1 MKIITW
7 LLIFSFASSFS
18 QNDSLKSNDEISNSV
33 ANYFSL
39 DRETIHL
46 HLNKNTYLTDE
57 KIWFKGYIIEKK
69 SKLPFFA
76 TTNVFINLLDEKETV
91 ISSQLYFAENSTFN
105 GYYSLNSKLKS
116 GRYYL
121 QAFTNFMNNF
131 SEDESTIIPI
141 QVANTEDNNFT
152 DFNVINYEKL
162 LVNIIPESD
171 VLLDGISNTVGVKIS
186 DCHNN
191 GIAVQDIEVL
201 NSKNEKIVTLSTNK
215 KGHSRFELTPK
226 NGEKYRI
233 SFIVNNQKIEKEL
246 PLSSSNG
253 IKLSVNNFT
262 LKDKTSIK
270 IQTNTINNEN
280 IINSTLLI
288 QQNNTITYLPI
299 IFEKNQTEK
308 NIILPNNYFNNGV
321 NTIRLLN
328 AEKKQIAERNIY
340 NYFSIPNKLELNV
353 TRKNKDSITFNGVSD
368 MPLSN
373 LSISV
378 LPSSTL
384 SENPEKTILNTFLIE
399 SDLLDEIRN
408 ISYYL
413 KDVTRAKQFELD
425 NLMLF
430 QKSKYDFASIL
441 KNPPIKKHQFDAGIT
456 IKGSINNTLT
466 PNKKY
471 KINMTAYTIG
481 LNESTDVNTKKEF
494 VFDHVYAVDS
504 TSIHFSLLNQ
514 NDKTTELNVYT
525 QLLNN
530 KRKFNKTFVPKY
542 EYCNIDNSNL
552 LSDIPFPVIANSIL
566 LDNITIKKT
575 IVKQELLSNTK
586 KYNNSVAKGYKIDA
600 TAAAT
605 FNDLFGF
612 IQSHGFTVITNGAQV
627 NITRLGATSFQGDNS
642 PTVFLDDI
650 PITDFTQLQY
660 YSLQNIDEIYISRFG
675 YGAGSAG
682 ANGTIRI
689 YTKIPAGNQNS
700 TIKIKS
706 KPFLVDNGFQAYKEY
721 KNPEYTN
728 FQDQSFL
735 TFGSIHWIPNVNTS
749 QEGTFKFSIPNL
761 NQESIMLVIEGI
773 SSDGLLI
780 SETKTIQIN

>member
-7 LLIFSFASSFS
+7 LLILSCASSFS
-18 QNDSLKSNDEISNSV
+18 QNDTLKSSDEISNSV

-46 HLNKNTYLTDE
+46 HLNKNFYLTDE

-69 SKLPFFA
+69 TKLPFFA
-76 TTNVFINLLDEKETV
+76 TTNVFLNLLDEKGTV

-105 GYYSLNSKLKS
+105 GYYNLNSNLKS

-121 QAFTNFMNNF
+121 QAFTNFMNNY

-141 QVANTEDNNFT
+141 QIANSEDRNFT
-152 DFNVINYEKL
+152 NFNVINYEKI
-162 LVNIIPESD
+162 LVNIIPESN
-171 VLLDGISNTVGVKIS
+171 VFLDGIANTFGIKIS
-186 DCHNN
+186 DCNNN

-201 NSKNEKIVTLSTNK
+201 NSKNEKILTLNTNNL
-215 KGHSRFELTPK
+215 GFSRFELTPR
-226 NGEKYRI
+226 NGEKYKI
-233 SFIVNNQKIEKEL
+233 SFILNNQKIEKEL
-246 PLSSSNG
+246 PPSSTNG

-270 IQTNTINNEN
+270 IQTNTIKNEN
-280 IINSTLLI
+280 IINSTLVI
-288 QQNNTITYLPI
+288 QQNNTVTHLPLL
-299 IFEKNQTEK
+299 FEKNQTEK
-308 NIILPNNYFNNGV
+308 NIILPNSYFNNGI

-328 AEKKQIAERNIY
+328 AEKKQLAERNIY
-340 NYFSIPNKLELNV
+340 NYFPIPNKLDITLNN
-353 TRKNKDSITFNGVSD
+353 KSKDSITFTGVSD

-378 LPSSTL
+378 LPAATL
-384 SENPEKTILNTFLIE
+384 SKNPEKTILNTFLIE
-399 SDLLDEIRN
+399 SILQDDIRN

-413 KDVTRAKQFELD
+413 KDVNRAKQYELD

-430 QKSKYDFASIL
+430 QKSKYDFTSIL
-441 KNPPIKKHQFDAGIT
+441 KNPPIKKHSFDAGIT

-481 LNESTDVNTKKEF
+481 LNESTEVNTNKEF

-530 KRKFNKTFVPKY
+530 KRKFNKTFIPKY
-542 EYCNIDNSNL
+542 EYCNIANSNVS
-552 LSDIPFPVIANSIL
+552 SDIPFPVIANSIL
-566 LDNITIKKT
+566 LDNITVKKT
-575 IVKQELLSNTK
+575 IIKQEQLSNTK

-600 TAAAT
+600 TVAAT

-612 IQSHGFTVITNGAQV
+612 IQSHGFNVIINGAQV

-642 PTVFLDDI
+642 PAIFLDDI
-650 PITDFTQLQY
+650 PITDFTQLQF
-660 YSLQNIDEIYISRFG
+660 YSLQNVDEIYISRFG

-689 YTKIPAGNQNS
+689 YTKIPTGNQNS

-706 KPFLVDNGFQAYKEY
+706 KPFMVANGFQAYKEY

-735 TFGSIHWIPNVNTS
+735 TFGSIHWIPNINTS
-749 QEGTFKFSIPNL
+749 QDGTFKFSIPNL
-761 NQESIMLVIEGI
+761 NQESIKLVIEGI

>member
-1 MKIITW
+1 MKIIIW

-18 QNDSLKSNDEISNSV
+18 QNDTLKSNDEISNSV

-76 TTNVFINLLDEKETV
+76 TTNVFINLLDDKGTI
-91 ISSQLYFAENSTFN
+91 ISSQLYFSENSTFN
-105 GYYSLNSKLKS
+105 GYYSLNSNLKS

-121 QAFTNFMNNF
+121 QVFTNFMNNF

-141 QVANTEDNNFT
+141 QIANTGDSNLTNF
-152 DFNVINYEKL
+152 NIINYEKI
-162 LVNIIPESD
+162 LVNITPESN
-171 VLLDGISNTVGVKIS
+171 VFLDGIANTLGVKIS
-186 DCHNN
+186 DCNNN
-191 GIAVQDIEVL
+191 GIEVQDIEVL
-201 NSKNEKIVTLSTNK
+201 NSKNEKIVTFSTNK
-215 KGHSRFELTPK
+215 IGFSRFELTPK

-233 SFIVNNQKIEKEL
+233 SFIINNQKIEKKL

-262 LKDKTSIK
+262 IKDKTSIK
-270 IQTNTINNEN
+270 IQTNNSNNEN
-280 IINSTLLI
+280 INNLTLLI
-288 QQNNTITYLPI
+288 QQNDAVTHLPI
-299 IFEKNQTEK
+299 LFEKNQTEK

-328 AEKKQIAERNIY
+328 VEKKQIAERNIY
-340 NYFSIPNKLELNV
+340 NYFSLPDKLELTLNS
-353 TRKNKDSITFNGVSD
+353 KNKDSITFTGISD

-378 LPSSTL
+378 LPSNTL

-399 SDLLDEIRN
+399 SNLLDDIRN
-408 ISYYL
+408 LSYYL
-413 KDVTRAKQFELD
+413 KDVTRAKQYELD

-430 QKSKYDFASIL
+430 QKSKYDFTNIL
-441 KNPPIKKHQFDAGIT
+441 KNPPVKKHLFDAGIT

-471 KINMTAYTIG
+471 KINMTSYTIG
-481 LNESTDVNTKKEF
+481 LNESTEVNTKNEF

-530 KRKFNKTFVPKY
+530 KRKFNKIFIPKY
-542 EYCNIDNSNL
+542 EYCNVDNSNL

-627 NITRLGATSFQGDNS
+627 NITRFGATSFQGDNS

-660 YSLQNIDEIYISRFG
+660 YSLQNVNEIYISRFG

-689 YTKIPAGNQNS
+689 YTKVPTGNQNS

-706 KPFLVDNGFQAYKEY
+706 KPFLVANGFQAFKEY

-728 FQDQSFL
+728 FKDQSFL
-735 TFGSIHWIPNVNTS
+735 TYGSIHWIPNVNTT
-749 QEGTFKFSIPNL
+749 QQGTFKFNIPNL
-761 NQESIMLVIEGI
+761 NQQTVKIVIEGI
-773 SSDGLLI
+773 SSNGTLI
-780 SETKTIQIN
+780 SETKTIQID